1 MVNPFLQSFAR
12 GALATFGS
20 TAIACGLACQ
30 VEKSA
35 HQLLFRLAP
44 QKYATVDEAYGLTEE
59 QLWSVR
65 HLRASSSSSLMSSD
79 SSLETTTT
87 QTKERSTA
95 TTSTF
100 GLATPLHSATFV
112 VNRDGESLLSM

>member
-65 HLRASSSSSLMSSD
+65 HLRVPSSSLMSSD

-87 QTKERSTA
+87 QTKESSNA
-95 TTSTF
+95 TSTF

>member
-44 QKYATVDEAYGLTEE
+44 HKYATVDQAYGLTEE
-59 QLWSVR
+59 QLRSAR
-65 HLRASSSSSLMSSD
+65 HLRSSASAPAPAISSD
-79 SSLETTTT
+79 PLNMSEKSS
-87 QTKERSTA
+87 
-95 TTSTF
+95 TTSTMLGF
-100 GLATPLHSATFV
+100 ATPLQSATFV

>member
-65 HLRASSSSSLMSSD
+65 HLRASSSSSWMSSA

-87 QTKERSTA
+87 YTKERSND